1 MKLFWLSMATFV
13 AGITGAI
20 CQLWLG
26 YVGDRFQSRFGRR
39 RPFIAVLSVIAGAA
53 IIALM
58 FPPAVVQQPGYVEP
72 WFFILFT
79 ILEVSRETT
88 ELSYD
93 SLGTEV
99 TQDEEERSELYAY
112 QAAMGIIGILF
123 VAGGNA
129 LFSHYLGERESFK
142 IIGLGIGVF
151 STAGNLF
158 LVWYIKENEAFRE
171 QGAMP
176 LVPGFRSCMA
186 NKPWILCVAFI
197 PRPPPLP
204 ALPSPPSSPCPPLAG

>member
-1 MKLFWLSMATFV
+1 MATFV
-13 AGITGAI
+13 AGIAGAL

-26 YVGDRFQSRFGRR
+26 YIGDRFESRWGRR
-39 RPFIAVLSVIAGAA
+39 RPFIVVMSLFAGAA
-53 IIALM
+53 IVALM
-58 FPPAVVQQPGYVEP
+58 FPPGIVTHGGYAAP

-79 ILEVSRETT
+79 ILEIARETT

-112 QAAMGIIGILF
+112 QAGMGVVGILF

-129 LFSHYLGERESFK
+129 ILSYSMTETESFK
-142 IIGLGIGVF
+142 ILGLAIGLLSTGGNVF
-151 STAGNLF
+151 LA
-158 LVWYIKENEAFRE
+158 WYIKENPAFKE

-186 NKPWILCVAFI
+186 NKPWILCVRLRDLCVVGWSNAVVS
-197 PRPPPLP
+197 RQTGVVQR
-204 ALPSPPSSPCPPLAG
+204 LASHDQ